1 MACCKLRYIAQV
13 RVKHWLADDIR
24 DAIDADAQLAAIIRS
39 P

>member
-13 RVKHWLADDIR
+13 RVKDGLADDIR
-24 DAIDADAQLAAIIRS
+24 DAVDADAQLAAIIRS